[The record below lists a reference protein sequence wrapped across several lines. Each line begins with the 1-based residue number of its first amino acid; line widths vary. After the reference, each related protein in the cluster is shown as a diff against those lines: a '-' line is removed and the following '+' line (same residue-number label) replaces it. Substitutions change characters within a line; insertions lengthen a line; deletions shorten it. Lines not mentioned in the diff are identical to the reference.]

1 MRPQAAPLLRAR
13 CLYPFSAGRHVGGTA
28 GAGRA
33 GGCGSRGHCVLTIL
47 GVYGANSPSA
57 IREFE
62 SFLGR
67 EVDAIHGVVGGANWW
82 DFTQSAQWAA
92 NDLWKDIDRPVLW
105 SVPLLVWNGN
115 PTLEQAAAGNFNGYY
130 TDVAE
135 SLLAGRQGDNDPIY
149 IRTGWEN
156 NLQNFPWS
164 SVGHED
170 AFIGAFRQFVD
181 SFRDVSDRFRF
192 EWNINHTWD
201 GADPMRAY
209 PGDAYVDVMGMD
221 IYWNVG
227 QQGYNA
233 QVAWDHMRSAPRGLE
248 WFERQADAHGKP
260 TAYSEWGVDSNDAS
274 FIKNMEAWFESHD
287 VVYQSYWNS
296 SDNGIGKLTDWH
308 IPVAS
313 QAFRDA
319 FGGPSSNAGQVDGN
333 AGKGNDVP
341 STSPALEGAGGS
353 HTYYVNSE
361 YEQIPQAAK
370 GGIDTVVTW
379 VKNYTLPEGVENLTF
394 FGTGWS
400 KGTGN
405 NLDNVIIGNDA
416 PNILNGGGGNNR
428 LTGGG
433 GADTFI
439 IGKGQ
444 GSDTITDFRPHGWGG
459 EADTLV
465 LQGFGSNAK
474 LWNTGNVFSIQ
485 AEDGSVTQLTLEGVH
500 HLDGRD
506 YVFA

>member
-1 MRPQAAPLLRAR
+1 M
-13 CLYPFSAGRHVGGTA
+13 
-28 GAGRA
+28 
-33 GGCGSRGHCVLTIL
+33 TIL

-92 NDLWKDIDRPVLW
+92 NDLWKGIDRPVLW
-105 SVPLLVWNGN
+105 SVPLLVWNGS

-209 PGDAYVDVMGMD
+209 PGDNYVDVMGMD
-221 IYWNVG
+221 IYWNVS
-227 QQGYNA
+227 QQGSNA
-233 QVAWDHMRSAPRGLE
+233 QVAWDHMRSAPHGLE

-319 FGGPSSNAGQVDGN
+319 FGGASNNAGISGGN
-333 AGKGNDVP
+333 ASNGDDNQP
-341 STSPALEGAGGS
+341 ASPATPANPGLIAAGGGDD
-353 HTYYVNSE
+353 TYRVNAE
-361 YEQIPQAAK
+361 NTPIAEAAN
-370 GGIDTVVTW
+370 GGTDTVITW
-379 VKNYTLPEGVENLTF
+379 VKNYTLPDHVENLTF
-394 FGTGWS
+394 FGSGWS
-400 KGTGN
+400 TGTGN
-405 NLDNVIIGNDA
+405 GLDNVIIGNDA
-416 PNILNGGGGNNR
+416 PNRLNGGGGADR

-433 GADTFI
+433 GADTFV

-459 EADTLV
+459 AADTL
-465 LQGFGSNAK
+465 LLEGFGSNAK
-474 LWNTGNVFSIQ
+474 IWNTGNVFSIQ
-485 AEDGSVTQLTLEGVH
+485 AEDGSVTQLTLEGVN

-506 YVFA
+506 YAFA